1 MLELLIRSSEIVD
14 GTGAP
19 RFRGDIGV
27 QNGRIVA
34 IGDLQQESAHEEID
48 GSGLVACPGFIDL
61 HTHYD
66 AQLFWDPALTPS
78 SLHGVTSVVSGN
90 CGFTV
95 APLPHDD
102 PYLMRLLSR
111 VEGIPIEA
119 LERGVPWNWR
129 STVEYFDA
137 VDRRTSINI
146 GFLVGHSAVRR
157 SIMGTD
163 ATERA
168 ATPDEIVRMA
178 NLVRQGL
185 AAGALGF
192 SSTRSQ
198 THFDGDQAPV
208 PSRWAHDEE
217 FVALARICSEFDG
230 TSLET
235 SPVASTGILPD
246 SDVDLMVAMSVAAQR
261 PVNWNAMTVSAAE
274 MPICESNLDAGT
286 RAAEHGARVVAM
298 TIPMPV
304 EVRYSFLSGV
314 FLDALPG
321 WDDLMHSPLSERMAR
336 LGNPVERDRLN
347 RLAQQPGPRR
357 EQANWASLT
366 VLEGFTPQTRMYE
379 GRTVAEIARGEH
391 KDPFDVLCDIVVAD
405 ELQTG
410 LGRIPGELTAS
421 DWAAKLKV
429 WRDRRAVLGASD
441 AGAHLDVLGIFNYP
455 TWLLAE
461 VVRERRLM
469 GLEEAIALLTS
480 APAELYG
487 FHDRGRIAPGNWA
500 DLLLF
505 EEQTVGT
512 EPHSTRKDLPG
523 GSGRIFAAST
533 GVERVMVA
541 GQTIVFRGEPTGRRP
556 GVLLRRGRDTTT
568 PSLSIPET

>member
-1 MLELLIRSSEIVD
+1 VLDLLIRGADIVD
-14 GTGAP
+14 GTGAT

-27 QNGRIVA
+27 ANGRIVA
-34 IGDLQQESAHEEID
+34 VGDCQREPAQEEID
-48 GSGLVACPGFIDL
+48 ADGLIACPGFIDL

-78 SLHGVTSVVSGN
+78 SLHGVTTLVSGN

-95 APLPHDD
+95 APLPADD
-102 PYLMRLLSR
+102 QYLMRLLSR

-119 LERGVPWNWR
+119 LERGVPWNWS

-137 VDRRTSINI
+137 VDRRTSVNI

-157 SIMGTD
+157 SVMGNE
-163 ATERA
+163 ATERR
-168 ATPDEIVRMA
+168 ATAEEITRMA
-178 NLVRQGL
+178 NLTREGL
-185 AAGALGF
+185 AAGGLGF

-198 THFDGDQAPV
+198 THFDGDHDPV
-208 PSRWAHDEE
+208 PSRWADDEE
-217 FVALARICSEFDG
+217 FLALARVCSEFEG

-235 SPVASTGILPD
+235 SPVASTGVLPD

-274 MPICESNLDAGT
+274 RAICEANLDAGT
-286 RAAEHGARVVAM
+286 RAAERGARVVAM

-304 EVRYSFLSGV
+304 QVRYSFSSGV

-321 WDDLMHSPLSERMAR
+321 WDDLMHAPPSERMAR
-336 LGNPVERDRLN
+336 LRDPVERDRLN

-357 EQANWASLT
+357 DQADWASLT
-366 VLEGFTPQTRMYE
+366 VLEGFTPRTKMYE
-379 GRTVAEIARGEH
+379 GAIVGEIARREH
-391 KDPFDVLCDIVVAD
+391 KDPFDVLCDIVIED

-410 LGRIPGELTAS
+410 LGRIPRELTAA
-421 DWAAKLKV
+421 DWSAKLNV

-461 VVRERRLM
+461 VVRRRGLM
-469 GLEEAIALLTS
+469 ALEEAVALLTS
-480 APAELYG
+480 VPAELYG
-487 FHDRGRIAPGNWA
+487 FHDRGRIAQGTWA
-500 DLLLF
+500 DLVLF
-505 EEQTVGT
+505 DEQTVGT
-512 EPHSTRKDLPG
+512 EPHSTRRDLPG
-523 GSGRIFAAST
+523 GSGRIFAAAT
-533 GVERVMVA
+533 GVEQVIVA
-541 GQTIVFRGEPTGRRP
+541 GQTIVFRGEPTRHRP
-556 GVLLRRGRDTTT
+556 GVLLRRGKDTTT
-568 PSLSIPET
+568 PSLSIPHA